1 MLNAPVIAAAT
12 AKRNRTRPAASLS
25 RLSPS
30 NSTISRRGNATRSN
44 TAFAAIASGGET
56 TAPSAKHAAHGR
68 SGTIQRA
75 TKPTASVV
83 NATAPIASS
92 RIPPRFLR
100 KSAQAVKQA
109 PSISRG
115 GRNKTRT
122 SFGGEARDK
131 CQHNAARYQRRRRRQ
146 AQDFSEQFQA
156 ENRYQQEQCELERG
170 DGRHGR
176 VGLRNM
182 EPKYT

>member
-1 MLNAPVIAAAT
+1 MLHAPVIAAAT

-30 NSTISRRGNATRSN
+30 NSTISRRGNATRSR

-75 TKPTASVV
+75 TKPTTSVV

-100 KSAQAVKQA
+100 KSAQAVKIGPIHQQRRQNEDQLRIEA
-109 PSISRG
+109 NR
-115 GRNKTRT
+115 
-122 SFGGEARDK
+122 GEARDK
-131 CQHNAARYQRRRRRQ
+131 CQHHAARYQRRRRRQ
-146 AQDFSEQFQA
+146 A
-156 ENRYQQEQCELERG
+156 
-170 DGRHGR
+170 
-176 VGLRNM
+176 
-182 EPKYT
+182 